1 MIVFESFLSSG
12 SFIFLLSL
20 AALFLYAEI
29 HYKPRFLRGLLYR
42 KRPEIIFD
50 VPQRIQTR
58 ELPVAL
64 IIKDSHK
71 FPIQLKDVQI
81 EILQSSQILN
91 TYTYS
96 EKQTIDSLFF
106 SKLYPLDVK
115 PYSGSYL
122 KIKCTLT
129 YKINN
134 KTRWVTNNNYPLLKE
149 KNMTVY
155 IDPDSRPVESGW
167 KWGDVHCH
175 SHYTEDQVEFGLPL
189 KLFPKLGKA
198 TGMSFAAITDHSY
211 DLDDGHDSWTGVDPD
226 LPKWHNMQKEVAE
239 LNSKSSEFTLL
250 PGEEVSTDNGKGKT
264 VHMVVINPSKFYP
277 GCGDSF
283 EKGVFQK
290 SKLRVDQILNDLNE
304 KAIAFAAHP
313 FEKPSLVQNLFLNRD
328 VWNTEDSHSNL
339 SGFQIVNGKRREAFR
354 IGKQEWVKKLLQKR
368 RKYIY
373 AGNDSH
379 GFLNK
384 FISIRAPLLS
394 LNNSEGHIFGEM
406 LTAVKN
412 VDQNVESITRGL
424 KQNPVIISSG
434 PFLNI
439 KLKNS
444 ETSHDNQPQL
454 FARAN
459 KIAHVGKT
467 LAGKPNAL
475 KISARSTDFFGKID
489 QIKSYISNYE
499 GNQEVLINTYNTN
512 SLQFEKELSLINLPR
527 EGYIRSELVTS
538 KGNFAL
544 TNPVWF
550 EE

>member
-1 MIVFESFLSSG
+1 M
-12 SFIFLLSL
+12 
-20 AALFLYAEI
+20 
-29 HYKPRFLRGLLYR
+29 LYR

-50 VPQRIQTR
+50 VPQRIQTT

-71 FPIQLKDVQI
+71 FPVYIKNVKI

-91 TYTYS
+91 TFTYKENQS
-96 EKQTIDSLFF
+96 VVSLFF
-106 SKLYPLDVK
+106 SKLYTLDVK
-115 PYSGSYL
+115 SYTGSYL
-122 KIKCTLT
+122 EIKCTLD
-129 YKINN
+129 YRIKSKN
-134 KTRWVTNNNYPLLKE
+134 RSVVNNNYPFLKP
-149 KNMTVY
+149 KNMSVY
-155 IDPDSRPVESGW
+155 IDPDKRPLESEW

-189 KLFPKLGKA
+189 KLFPELGKA

-226 LPKWHNMQKEVAE
+226 LAKWHNMQKEVSE
-239 LNSKSSEFTLL
+239 LNSKSSNFTLL

-264 VHMVVINPSKFYP
+264 VHMVVINPDKFYP

-290 SKLRVDQILNDLNE
+290 SKLRVDQILSDLNG

-313 FEKPSLVQNLFLNRD
+313 FEKPSLVQNIFLNRD
-328 VWNTEDSHSNL
+328 VWNTEDSHSKL
-339 SGFQIVNGKRREAFR
+339 AGFQIVNGKRMEAFR
-354 IGKQEWVKKLLQKR
+354 IGKKEWVKKLLQKQ

-379 GFLNK
+379 GFLNR
-384 FISIRAPLLS
+384 FISIHAPLIS
-394 LNNSEGHIFGEM
+394 LNNSEGHIFSEM
-406 LTAVKN
+406 LTAVRD
-412 VDQNVESITRGL
+412 VDQNVESITQGL

-439 KLKNS
+439 SIKNS
-444 ETSHDNQPQL
+444 EAKDNNQPRL
-454 FARAN
+454 FARPN
-459 KIAHVGKT
+459 EIAHIGET
-467 LAGKPNAL
+467 LEGKPDTL
-475 KISARSTDFFGKID
+475 KITAKSTNFFGKID

-512 SLQFEKELSLINLPR
+512 SLHFEKELSLTNLPWQ
-527 EGYIRSELVTS
+527 GYIRSELTTR

-550 EE
+550 EEQKS